1 VKEYERYVPDNI
13 NDLRN
18 GKYCFTGQ
26 NSDGD
31 FYREIVKKLVKFSAI
46 YRAGRYKGGVLGRE
60 VFEVLLH
67 A

>member
-1 VKEYERYVPDNI
+1 MKGYERYVPDNI

-18 GKYCFTGQ
+18 RNHCFTGQ

-31 FYREIVKKLVKFSAI
+31 FYREIVKKLVKFTPN

-60 VFEVLLH
+60 VFEVLLR